1 VENFR
6 EFQVGPDPFGVT
18 WQVRFKWLQTAI
30 SLRHSDSVDVKFILS
45 DGSTEMQKTIS
56 MQHRH
61 LLELSKSSGVPMTD
75 AWCSRLAMLHL
86 KYLIESGE
94 DMEKDLV
101 TVPPKELAGY
111 EARIRNWE
119 AEEVRKRRGAA

>member
-1 VENFR
+1 VLNDGKNENY
-6 EFQVGPDPFGVT
+6 
-18 WQVRFKWLQTAI
+18 
-30 SLRHSDSVDVKFILS
+30 
-45 DGSTEMQKTIS
+45 KTIS
-56 MQHRH
+56 MQHRD
-61 LLELSKSSGVPMTD
+61 LLELAAKAGVAMTD
-75 AWCSRLAMLHL
+75 PWCSRLAMLHL

-101 TVPPKELAGY
+101 SVSPKELAGY

>member
-1 VENFR
+1 M
-6 EFQVGPDPFGVT
+6 

-45 DGSTEMQKTIS
+45 DGTSESQKTIS

-61 LLELSKSSGVPMTD
+61 LLDLAKNAGVTMTD
-75 AWCSRLAMLHL
+75 PWCARLAMLHL

-101 TVPPKELAGY
+101 SVSPSELAGY